1 LASSHT
7 SCSAGAPQWLQFNSS
22 GLLLQRPV
30 GALLHQTGDIM
41 SNEKFN
47 FAGDLFD
54 ACSCHA
60 PCPCWVGQ
68 DADGEECDSSRLYHI
83 TSGTIDGVEVNGLSV
98 VTLERTPVPARN
110 AGWQKVILIDR
121 KADKKQRETLQKF
134 FLGQIGDQFTDLHEL
149 MGNRVD
155 VESAEIFFS
164 HDENQD
170 PIIKVHGIMLAEM
183 KPFLGDNGQPITMQ
197 NAKKGAPN
205 ATTLIGSNKIHSVT
219 AAKYNFD
226 WSFTKRS
233 AMLTKFEYKNK

>member
-1 LASSHT
+1 MPT
-7 SCSAGAPQWLQFNSS
+7 QNS
-22 GLLLQRPV
+22 
-30 GALLHQTGDIM
+30 TT
-41 SNEKFN
+41 FN

-68 DADGEECDSSRLYHI
+68 TADNEECDSSRLYHI

-121 KADKKQRETLQKF
+121 KADKKQREALQKF

-155 VESAEIFFS
+155 VESADISFS
-164 HDENQD
+164 HDENRD

-183 KPFLGDNGQPITMQ
+183 KPFRGDNGQPITMQ
-197 NAKKGAPN
+197 NAKKGVAN
-205 ATTLIGSNKIHSVT
+205 ATTLIGYSKIHSVT

-233 AMLTKFEYKNK
+233 AMLTKFEYKNR